1 MDLFEANGF
10 PTPCPFQPSVGKLP
24 PIGLAEDAQCI
35 RDELKKLVEVEQ
47 KDVIVVAHSYGGIV
61 TTQAVDAE
69 FSKKAREA
77 KGLAGGVIRLVFMC
91 AFLLPLGDSLGSA
104 FGGSFPPFIPIDV
117 NILYTISLP
126 TFLAHRSK

>member
-1 MDLFEANGF
+1 M
-10 PTPCPFQPSVGKLP
+10 
-24 PIGLAEDAQCI
+24 
-35 RDELKKLVEVEQ
+35 
-47 KDVIVVAHSYGGIV
+47 
-61 TTQAVDAE
+61 DAE

-104 FGGSFPPFIPIDV
+104 FGGSLPPFIPIDV

-126 TFLAHRSK
+126 TFLAYRSK